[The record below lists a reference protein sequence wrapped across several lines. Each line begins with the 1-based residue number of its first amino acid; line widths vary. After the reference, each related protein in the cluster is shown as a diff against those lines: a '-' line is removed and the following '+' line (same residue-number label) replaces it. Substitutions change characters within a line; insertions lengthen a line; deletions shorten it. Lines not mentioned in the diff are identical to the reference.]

1 MNTLITTAGTRVPN
15 DIYEIEARRLIRLGL
30 VVIVALIVG
39 AGIWMV
45 ITPLSGAAIAQGS
58 VKVDMNRKTLQH
70 QEGGIVKE
78 ILVRNGTRVEAGQ
91 TLLVINDVRVDA
103 NYDLL
108 ITQLDSEMAKT
119 ARLSSESTLESS
131 VNYPQE
137 LLDRGEDVRVKEL
150 MRRENAVFAT
160 RRQMLDGQIKLLK
173 EQIVEAQR
181 EAVALNEQVEAER
194 RAVEWQKEEL
204 RANQQLADQGFMS
217 NTKLLALRRG
227 VAEYEARLG
236 EHQAA
241 LAQSRQRSGDF
252 ELRIASM
259 RNNYVKEAADEVKDT
274 TARTYDLRER
284 LRPSLDASLR
294 QKVIAPVSGDVVDLR
309 VNTVGAVVG
318 PREPLLDIVPADPEL
333 IVESRVRPEDI
344 TYVKVGGDADV
355 RLSAFKQRVTPTVT
369 GKVVYVS
376 ADSLTDAKTGATYY
390 VANVK
395 LTPESLKEA
404 GDLKLQ
410 AGMPAEVFVKTPART
425 PLQYML
431 DPISGFLQR
440 SFREP

>member
-1 MNTLITTAGTRVPN
+1 MGALITTAGTRVPN
-15 DIYEIEARRLIRLGL
+15 DIYEIEARRLVRLGL
-30 VVIVALIVG
+30 LVIAALVVG

-58 VKVDMNRKTLQH
+58 IKVDMNRKTLQH

-78 ILVRNGTRVEAGQ
+78 ILVRNGTRVEVGQ

-108 ITQLDSEMAKT
+108 ITQLDSELAKA
-119 ARLSSESTLESS
+119 ARLSSESTLEDA
-131 VNYPQE
+131 VAYPE
-137 LLDRGEDVRVKEL
+137 DLLTREEDVRVKEL

-173 EQIVEAQR
+173 EQIVESQR
-181 EAVALNEQVEAER
+181 EAAALRQQVEAEK
-194 RAVEWQKEEL
+194 RAVKWQQEEL
-204 RANQQLADQGFMS
+204 EANQQLADKGFM
-217 NTKLLALRRG
+217 NKTKLLALQRG

-241 LAQSRQRSGDF
+241 FAQARQRSGDF
-252 ELRIASM
+252 ELRIASL
-259 RNNYVKEAADEVKDT
+259 RNNYVKEAADELKDA
-274 TARTYDLRER
+274 TAKMYDLRER
-284 LRPSLDASLR
+284 LRPSLDASQR
-294 QKVIAPVSGDVVDLR
+294 QRVVAPVAGDVVDLR
-309 VNTVGAVVG
+309 ITTVGAVVG
-318 PREPLLDIVPADPEL
+318 PREPLLDIVPDNPEL
-333 IVESRVRPEDI
+333 VVEARVRPEDI

-355 RLSAFKQRVTPTVT
+355 RLSAFKQRVTPTVA
-369 GKVVYVS
+369 GKVTYVS
-376 ADSLTDAKTGATYY
+376 ADSLTDTKSGATYY
-390 VANVK
+390 LANVK
-395 LTPESLKEA
+395 LTAESLQEA

>member
-1 MNTLITTAGTRVPN
+1 MTALLTTTGTRIR
-15 DIYEIEARRLIRLGL
+15 DDAYEVEARRLVRLGL
-30 VVIVALIVG
+30 LVIFALVAG

-91 TLLVINDVRVDA
+91 TLLVINDVRVEA

-108 ITQLDSEMAKT
+108 MTQLDSEMAKG
-119 ARLSSESTLESS
+119 ARLASESTIEGA
-131 VNYPQE
+131 VDYPQE
-137 LLDRGEDVRVKEL
+137 LLDRSEDTRVKEL

-160 RRQMLDGQIKLLK
+160 RRQMLDGQIRLLK

-181 EAVALNEQVEAER
+181 EAAALREQVEAER
-194 RAVEWQKEEL
+194 RAVDWQKEEL
-204 RANQQLADQGFMS
+204 QANRKLADQGFMS
-217 NTKLLALRRG
+217 NTKLLALQRG

-241 LAQSRQRSGDF
+241 LAQARQRAGDF
-252 ELRIASM
+252 ELRIASL
-259 RNNYVKEAADEVKDT
+259 RNNYVKEAADELKDT
-274 TARTYDLRER
+274 TARIYDLRER
-284 LRPSLDASLR
+284 LRPSLDAAQR
-294 QKVIAPVSGDVVDLR
+294 QKVVAPVSGDIVDLR

-318 PREPLLDIVPADPEL
+318 PREPLLDIVPANPEL

-344 TYVKVGGDADV
+344 TYVKVGGEADV
-355 RLSAFKQRVTPTVT
+355 RLSAFKQRITPTVT

-376 ADSLTDAKTGATYY
+376 ADSLTDPKTGATYY
-390 VANVK
+390 LANIK
-395 LTPESLKEA
+395 LTPESLRDA
-404 GDLKLQ
+404 GNLQLQ

-425 PLQYML
+425 PLQYLL
-431 DPISGFLQR
+431 DPLTGFLQR

>member
-1 MNTLITTAGTRVPN
+1 MSAIITTAGIRVPN
-15 DIYEIEARRLIRLGL
+15 DIYEVEARRLIRLGL
-30 VVIVALIVG
+30 IVIVALIVG

-45 ITPLSGAAIAQGS
+45 ITPLSGAAIAQGY

-78 ILVRNGTRVEAGQ
+78 ILVRNGTRVEVGQ
-91 TLLVINDVRVDA
+91 TLLVISDVRVDA

-119 ARLSSESTLESS
+119 ARLSSESTLESA
-131 VNYPQE
+131 VIYPQE
-137 LLDRGEDVRVKEL
+137 LLDRGEEVRVKEL
-150 MRRENAVFAT
+150 MLRENAVFAT

-181 EAVALNEQVEAER
+181 EAVALKQQVEAER

-204 RANQQLADQGFMS
+204 SANQQLADQGFMS

-236 EHQAA
+236 EHQAT
-241 LAQSRQRSGDF
+241 LAQSRQRAGDF

-284 LRPSLDASLR
+284 LRPSLDAALR

-309 VNTVGAVVG
+309 VNTVGAVIG

-333 IVESRVRPEDI
+333 IIESRVRPEDI

-395 LTPESLKEA
+395 LTPESLMEA

>member
-1 MNTLITTAGTRVPN
+1 MSALITTTGTRIREDV
-15 DIYEIEARRLIRLGL
+15 YEIEARRLIRLGVL
-30 VVIVALIVG
+30 VILALVAG
-39 AGIWMV
+39 AGVWMV
-45 ITPLSGAAIAQGS
+45 VTPLSGAAIAQGS
-58 VKVDMNRKTLQH
+58 IKVDMNRKTLQH

-78 ILVRNGTRVEAGQ
+78 ILVRNGSRVQAGE
-91 TLLVINDVRVDA
+91 TLLVISDVRVEA

-108 ITQLDSEMAKT
+108 ITQLDSEMAKI
-119 ARLSSESTLESS
+119 ARLASESTLEDA
-131 VNYPQE
+131 VTYPPE
-137 LLDRGEDVRVKEL
+137 LLDRGDDVRVKEL
-150 MRRENAVFAT
+150 MRRESAVFAT

-173 EQIVEAQR
+173 AQIVEAQH
-181 EAVALNEQVEAER
+181 EAVALKEQVEAER
-194 RAVEWQKEEL
+194 RAVDWQKEEL
-204 RANQQLADQGFMS
+204 QANRKLAEQGFMS
-217 NTKLLALRRG
+217 NTKLLALQRG

-241 LAQSRQRSGDF
+241 LAQSRQRAGDF
-252 ELRIASM
+252 ELRIASL
-259 RNNYVKEAADEVKDT
+259 RNNYVKEAADEFKDA

-284 LRPSLDASLR
+284 LRPSLDAAQR

-355 RLSAFKQRVTPTVT
+355 RLSAFKQRITPTVT

-390 VANVK
+390 MANIK

-425 PLQYML
+425 PLQYLL
-431 DPISGFLQR
+431 DPLTGFLQR